1 MPHFYKITDLTRKI
15 NKYVKQNNNMS
26 KEPTTINGGWFTIT
40 ITKHVQRWAKR
51 MAE

>member
-1 MPHFYKITDLTRKI
+1 
-15 NKYVKQNNNMS
+15 MS